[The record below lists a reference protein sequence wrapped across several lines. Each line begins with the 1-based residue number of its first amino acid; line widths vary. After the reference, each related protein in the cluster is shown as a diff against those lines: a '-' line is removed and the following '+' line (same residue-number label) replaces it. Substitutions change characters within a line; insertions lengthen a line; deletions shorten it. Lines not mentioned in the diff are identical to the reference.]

1 MTSMKK
7 LIAVLL
13 MVLVIGCAVFAEA
26 HKKQIIVTYTMSTSE
41 KSFSEIKKAT
51 VIPEGWHV
59 VQIVCIPSQ
68 KSYVHADFLIV
79 LEEN

>member
-13 MVLVIGCAVFAEA
+13 MGLMIGCAVFAEA
-26 HKKQIIVTYTMSTSE
+26 HKKQIIVKYTLNTSE
-41 KSFSEIKKAT
+41 RSFSEIKKAT
-51 VIPEGWHV
+51 VIPDGWHV
-59 VQIVCIPSQ
+59 VQIVCIPSS
-68 KSYVHADFLIV
+68 KVYPDFLIV

>member
-1 MTSMKK
+1 MKK
-7 LIAVLL
+7 IIAILL
-13 MVLVIGCAVFAEA
+13 MVMFIGCAVFAEA
-26 HKKQIIVTYTMSTSE
+26 HKKQVIVKYTMSTSE
-41 KSFSEIKKAT
+41 RSFSEIKKAT

-68 KSYVHADFLIV
+68 KTYTDFLIV